1 MKIKTGRGTITLLV
15 LVAIYSISM
24 VTSLPGLAISPIL
37 GHLETIF
44 KDASKLQLQMLESLP
59 SFIIV
64 PFILLAGRLSLRVNK
79 KKILIFGLSIFFIC
93 SIAYPFA
100 NKMWLLLLISAILG
114 IGAGMVIP
122 FSTGLVADYFSGK
135 YRHPAIGACFLD
147 YQCFIGFG
155 NLARRIS
162 RRGEL
167 ASALPGI
174 LPFRH
179 FLVLCFL
186 PRQQTALR
194 PVERTKT
201 AHSFQNIRLFSVRL
215 ACTPDVVLLLY
226 HLFSPQY
233 SVQPVALYAQPEN
246 R

>member
-1 MKIKTGRGTITLLV
+1 
-15 LVAIYSISM
+15 
-24 VTSLPGLAISPIL
+24 
-37 GHLETIF
+37 
-44 KDASKLQLQMLESLP
+44 
-59 SFIIV
+59 
-64 PFILLAGRLSLRVNK
+64 
-79 KKILIFGLSIFFIC
+79 
-93 SIAYPFA
+93 
-100 NKMWLLLLISAILG
+100 MWLLLLISAILG